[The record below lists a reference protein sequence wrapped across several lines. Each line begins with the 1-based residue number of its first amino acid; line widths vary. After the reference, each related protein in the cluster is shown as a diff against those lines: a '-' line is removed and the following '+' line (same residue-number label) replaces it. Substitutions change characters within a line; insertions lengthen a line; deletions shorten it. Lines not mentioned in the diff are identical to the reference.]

1 MWGFNNYLSYIER
14 SVHMLKNLKVS
25 VKMVLGF
32 AFVLIISSV
41 VLVISLL
48 NLKDIGSL
56 IHKMYTAPFT
66 VSTNTLIVKNELNS
80 IKNNL
85 QSALINKD
93 MSSYKD
99 SINTSSNKIN
109 QSIEIIKPV
118 FLGDATLISDL
129 ESYFQAQRS
138 YRDNIINLIENKNYS
153 EAEEV
158 LKNKYQAA
166 FDSTM
171 AKADEIYNFAANS
184 ASNFDKTSINTV
196 NKTFSYISIL
206 FVFMVISSITIIIFT
221 VRSIVPPINN
231 LKNVADKI
239 AAGQLDV
246 EIHNDSNDEIGILSR
261 SFEKTVVRLKDY
273 IKYIDEISDILDQIA
288 NGNLDFKLTH
298 DYIGEFEKIKMALL
312 NISSSLN
319 DTLYKINE
327 AASQVATGSKQVSDT
342 AQSLAQGSTDEASV
356 VQELVA
362 TINEI
367 SEKVDRN
374 ADNAKSANNLAQD
387 TNNMVVSGREQM
399 NQVIEAMNDIQ
410 VSTNQIQTIIKTI
423 EDISSQ
429 TNLLS
434 LNASIEAARAGE
446 AGAGFAVVANEI
458 GKLADES
465 SKATKDTIELIEKCL
480 LSTKSGSETVSL
492 ASNSLDKI
500 VESVEKSKISI
511 NSIEVASSEQAES
524 LKQVVGGIEQVS
536 TIMQSNSAVS
546 EESAAT
552 SEELSGQ
559 AEILKNLVNRFQL
572 KEA

>member
-1 MWGFNNYLSYIER
+1 M
-14 SVHMLKNLKVS
+14 VKNLKVS
-25 VKMVLGF
+25 SKIIVGF
-32 AFVLIISSV
+32 VFVIILSSV
-41 VLVISLL
+41 VVLISLSG
-48 NLKDIGSL
+48 LKNTGAL
-56 IHKMYTAPFT
+56 VNKMYTAPFA
-66 VSTNTLIVKNELNS
+66 VSTNSIAIKNELNILRS
-80 IKNNL
+80 NL
-85 QSALINKD
+85 LLALINQD
-93 MSSYKD
+93 ITSYQSSID
-99 SINTSSNKIN
+99 ESSDKFV
-109 QSIEIIKPV
+109 QSLEIIKPV
-118 FLGDATLISDL
+118 FLGDPVLLSDL
-129 ESYFQAQRS
+129 ETYFNSQK
-138 YRDNIINLIENKNYS
+138 NIRNTIVNLIESGKYS
-153 EAEEV
+153 DAEE
-158 LKNKYQAA
+158 LFNTEYQAA

-171 AKADEIYNFAANS
+171 AKANEIYSSAINKAEGFNSTS
-184 ASNFDKTSINTV
+184 ASTV
-196 NKTFSYISIL
+196 QRTFSSIL
-206 FVFMVISSITIIIFT
+206 VLFIFMIIFSIAIIFAT
-221 VRSIVPPINN
+221 VRTITVPINN

-239 AAGQLDV
+239 AAGQLDL
-246 EIHNDSNDEIGILSR
+246 EIKNDSNDEIGILSR
-261 SFEKTVVRLKDY
+261 SFEKTVVRLKEY

-374 ADNAKSANNLAQD
+374 ADNAKSANNLAQN
-387 TNNMVVSGREQM
+387 TNNMVISGREQM

-410 VSTNQIQTIIKTI
+410 ISTNQIQTIIKTI

-500 VESVEKSKISI
+500 VESVEKSKTSI